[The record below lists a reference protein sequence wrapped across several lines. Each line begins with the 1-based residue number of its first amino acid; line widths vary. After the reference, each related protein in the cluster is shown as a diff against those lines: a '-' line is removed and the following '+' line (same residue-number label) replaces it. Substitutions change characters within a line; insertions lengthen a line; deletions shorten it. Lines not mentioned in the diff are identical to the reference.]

1 MYYNNMNTKQNLL
14 ITMGCSYTEGVGCY
28 DYNLFTETEKNK
40 KKFSN
45 DEVGDL
51 YDIHRDNFHKM
62 SWPNRV
68 GKKLGFD
75 KVLNLGVGGGSAS
88 GQLKKFM
95 QIYDEER
102 ISKYNVTII
111 WMLSFSSRFSFYSQG
126 WPRDLQM
133 GASNK
138 LSKYYTQ
145 FLDNIEN
152 DTTLEQLFYL
162 KCMEN
167 VCENKNYNLITVHMD
182 QKTDGLLKFLH
193 KSKTYLFDDPKSIF
207 FKLNRSKYFSPICNH
222 PNEIGYEMVSEILV
236 NQIQRKFPNYIPKV
250 LSNNTTFEYEYETP
264 FVQWDE
270 TQIKKMKRPTNTII

>member
-1 MYYNNMNTKQNLL
+1 MTKKQNLL

-28 DYNLFTETEKNK
+28 DYNLFTESEKSK

-45 DEVGDL
+45 DEQGNL
-51 YDIHRDNFHKM
+51 YDTHRDNFHAKG
-62 SWPNRV
+62 WPNRV

-75 KVLNLGVGGGSAS
+75 KVLNLGVGGGSTS

-95 QIYDEER
+95 QIHDDER

-126 WPRDLQM
+126 WSRDLQM

-167 VCENKNYNLITVHMD
+167 TCENKNYNLITVHID

-193 KSKTYLFDDPKSIF
+193 KSKTYLFDEPKSIF
-207 FKLNRSKYFSPICNH
+207 YKLNRPKYFSHVCNH
-222 PNEIGYEMVSEILV
+222 PNEIGYEIVSEILTK
-236 NQIQRKFPNYIPKV
+236 QIKIKFPNYIPTV
-250 LSNNTTFEYEYETP
+250 VSTNTQFEYEYETP

-270 TQIKKMKRPTNTII
+270 IQIDKMKQRPSSII